1 MSNPLKIVL
10 CDDDPDEELIFRLA
24 LEPLCIP
31 FELTWVADGWQL
43 IDHLMGVISGPDLVF
58 LDVDLGTGL
67 SGIQVL
73 PPVRKI
79 CPEARIVIHSRRGDD
94 ENIKAAFDAGTNLY
108 IVKDYSLTH
117 FQLTLKAVF
126 GNHGKPTTCPDRTLF
141 PAA

>member
-1 MSNPLKIVL
+1 MPNPLKIVL

-24 LEPLCIP
+24 LEPLRISY
-31 FELTWVADGWQL
+31 ELTWIADGWRL
-43 IDHLMGVISGPDLVF
+43 IDHLLETKTNPDFVF
-58 LDVDLGTGL
+58 LDLNLVGL

-73 PPVRKI
+73 SPVRKL
-79 CPEARIVIHSRRGDD
+79 CPATRIVIHSRRSDT
-94 ENIKAAFDAGTNLY
+94 ENIRAAFEAGTNLY
-108 IVKDYSLTH
+108 IVKGYSLSH

>member
-1 MSNPLKIVL
+1 MPSPLKIVL

-24 LEPLCIP
+24 LEPLRIS
-31 FELTWVADGWQL
+31 FELTWIPNGWQL
-43 IDHLMGVISGPDLVF
+43 IDHLMETNSSPDLVF
-58 LDVDLGTGL
+58 LDVDLGAGL

-73 PPVRKI
+73 PPIRKI
-79 CPEARIVIHSRRGDD
+79 CPKTRIVMHSGRNDK

-108 IVKDYSLTH
+108 IVKDYSLTN
-117 FQLTLKAVF
+117 FQLTLRAVF